1 MLRSLK
7 FTQSLLVLYL
17 SSVAFG
23 SEHGV
28 LHGTG
33 DRTPLTG
40 GKLGLAAVMFFYS
53 FLACS
58 LPVLIVH
65 CIDRKEQSAKLPHG
79 SYEET
84 DGLLPKS
91 GCFSRFWTPERRTK
105 IISRSNC
112 LAAGALLSVG
122 FLDVFIDTIECF
134 NSALAKADITT
145 DFPLASFVTLLGFFL
160 ILGVEQ
166 VTLEFFRTPGT
177 DVPMQHQDGSAIQGA
192 INSQTTSQRSSIR
205 QRTTSLT
212 AITETVAVLPEAL
225 NFHGSPM
232 PEFECLSAES
242 EHQGHYHHQL
252 TVMQS
257 GWIRV
262 LILLCAISLHSVFEG
277 MALGLTKSFASLLT
291 LFAAL
296 SMHKIIIAI
305 SIGINLVS
313 ETTRQSHLGN
323 GRQNSVKL
331 YVSQVAAIL
340 TFSGAS
346 PLGTLIGWAVTN
358 HSGSTSFLFIEATL
372 QGLACGTFCYVVFCE
387 LLTNEIRDDSGDKLG
402 KFLFL
407 VIGWALVAL
416 VIVLSPAGA

>member
-1 MLRSLK
+1 MKPVQSFRAS
-7 FTQSLLVLYL
+7 FIQSLLVLYL
-17 SSVAFG
+17 PSVALG
-23 SEHGV
+23 GEHGV

-40 GKLGLAAVMFFYS
+40 GKLGLAAVMFLYS

-58 LPVLIVH
+58 LPVLIVN
-65 CIDRKEQSAKLPHG
+65 CVDRKEQSAADQ
-79 SYEET
+79 ET
-84 DGLLPKS
+84 DSLLTKS
-91 GCFSRFWTPERRTK
+91 GCFSRYWTPERRTK

-134 NSALAKADITT
+134 ESALAKVNVTT

-166 VTLEFFRTPGT
+166 ITLEFFRTPGT

-192 INSQTTSQRSSIR
+192 IIRRTTSQSSSIS

-212 AITETVAVLPEAL
+212 AVNETVAILPEVL
-225 NFHGSPM
+225 DPRGSLM
-232 PEFECLSAES
+232 PEFECLSVES
-242 EHQGHYHHQL
+242 EHQGHHHHHS
-252 TVMQS
+252 TIIQS

-262 LILLCAISLHSVFEG
+262 LTLLCAISLHSVFEG
-277 MALGLTKSFASLLT
+277 MALGLTKSYTSLLT

-313 ETTRQSHLGN
+313 ETTKQRHLRN

-331 YVSQVAAIL
+331 HVSQVAAIL

-358 HSGSTSFLFIEATL
+358 QSDSTSFLFAEATL

-387 LLTNEIRDDSGDKLG
+387 LLTNEIRDGSGDKPG

-407 VIGWALVAL
+407 IIGWALVAL
-416 VIVLSPAGA
+416 VIVLSPGEA